1 MLLGFALAVE
11 LERLGAHDAHFIAE
25 HVSGYDEFMRLARD
39 WPPEKAA
46 EACGVAASDICTFAR
61 WMAEADP
68 LVIAPGNGLERSRN
82 GGSGVR
88 AAMALPA
95 LLGKLSATSGVVLCA
110 RFAFP
115 EDSGQADPHRPHPGV
130 HAHAEHSGYRTPPRA

>member
-1 MLLGFALAVE
+1 MPGTG
-11 LERLGAHDAHFIAE
+11 R
-25 HVSGYDEFMRLARD
+25 
-39 WPPEKAA
+39 PEKAA
-46 EACGVAASDICTFAR
+46 EACGVAASDIFCTFAR
-61 WMAEADP
+61 WLAEADP

-88 AAMALPA
+88 AAVALPA

-115 EDSGQADPHRPHPGV
+115 KTPDKLTRPT
-130 HAHAEHSGYRTPPRA
+130 SSRLPRAR